1 MNKTAVELLRTN
13 ASYID
18 ALKEAIDRW
27 EKSNDT
33 DEKRDLLA
41 AIGEIGVDVHNRNRQ
56 LGIALDADD
65 YVVGAGIAAE
75 GKQLLTVTENGYG
88 KRTEIEE
95 YLRLGEDGARHPQ
108 QRGGKGLKNYNLT
121 AKTGLV
127 AGVAIVEDGEDVMLV
142 ENGGVLI
149 RMPVDSINIYK
160 RDTQGVILMRV
171 DEGSRVISI
180 ERVDREEEEPETP
193 VEE

>member
-1 MNKTAVELLRTN
+1 MQPTGNFLPLGQQHAVLISDAPQNDDENHIYKNRRNQRT
-13 ASYID
+13 
-18 ALKEAIDRW
+18 K
-27 EKSNDT
+27 
-33 DEKRDLLA
+33 
-41 AIGEIGVDVHNRNRQ
+41 
-56 LGIALDADD
+56 ADD
-65 YVVGAGIAAE
+65 RIRVCQI
-75 GKQLLTVTENGYG
+75 
-88 KRTEIEE
+88 
-95 YLRLGEDGARHPQ
+95 PQ

>member
-56 LGIALDADD
+56 LGLWWGGAQMKIAQAR
-65 YVVGAGIAAE
+65 
-75 GKQLLTVTENGYG
+75 KLLTEDIGRMTLEQLQRHRVKLIDAWRESRAEYG
-88 KRTEIEE
+88 M
-95 YLRLGEDGARHPQ
+95 GQAVMDGFYRQ
-108 QRGGKGLKNYNLT
+108 T
-121 AKTGLV
+121 
-127 AGVAIVEDGEDVMLV
+127 GEDVTEYTPTDLW
-142 ENGGVLI
+142 L
-149 RMPVDSINIYK
+149 
-160 RDTQGVILMRV
+160 TQNLSHRL
-171 DEGSRVISI
+171 DETIG
-180 ERVDREEEEPETP
+180 RELELLSDHNSKA
-193 VEE
+193 